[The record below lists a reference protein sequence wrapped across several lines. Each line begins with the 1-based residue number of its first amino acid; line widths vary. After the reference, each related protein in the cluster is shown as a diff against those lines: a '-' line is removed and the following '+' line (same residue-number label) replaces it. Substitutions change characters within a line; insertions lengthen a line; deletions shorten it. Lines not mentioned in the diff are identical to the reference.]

1 MPISSHGGIVPFTS
15 CLAEYGI
22 TPPVNVIRGTAGPPL
37 SIPAAPRRNRCFA
50 LRSPPDLLPAVGST
64 RHPCLASPLAAIH
77 GVQPLSSGLR
87 FADFSGEST
96 PVPRSGR
103 RVAGGRA
110 SPAENRR
117 PDSRREKAQ
126 DKIAGSWGSQGGG
139 GEPPWH
145 VHRRGTGIKQRCLS
159 ERNLST
165 SVT

>member
-1 MPISSHGGIVPFTS
+1 MPFP
-15 CLAEYGI
+15 
-22 TPPVNVIRGTAGPPL
+22 TAPQ
-37 SIPAAPRRNRCFA
+37 RNRCFA

-117 PDSRREKAQ
+117 GVDRRPGRGAGMRREGATYRDVGSRPTRQ
-126 DKIAGSWGSQGGG
+126 PEGESRGYREAAIFIAGSRGSQGGG

>member
-1 MPISSHGGIVPFTS
+1 MATPVVMPISEHGGIVPFTS
-15 CLAEYGI
+15 CSAEYGI

-64 RHPCLASPLAAIH
+64 RRPCLASPLAAIH

-103 RVAGGRA
+103 RVAGGRKPRTKLPGAGVARAAAA
-110 SPAENRR
+110 SPLARSSQRNRHKAEM
-117 PDSRREKAQ
+117 P
-126 DKIAGSWGSQGGG
+126 
-139 GEPPWH
+139 
-145 VHRRGTGIKQRCLS
+145 
-159 ERNLST
+159 
-165 SVT
+165 